1 MKATD
6 VTQHSLDVPKS
17 ALAAENPILGTWKLR
32 SLVFEVSATGERSSP
47 FGDHPDGYLS
57 YSPDGRMYAVG
68 VVEDRPKPRDVVP
81 TDEEKVK
88 LQGSMF
94 AYAGT
99 YTADGEKVVH
109 HVDISWNQ
117 SWTGTDLVR
126 FYKLDGNT
134 LTITTARAQSAFDGE
149 EGEFI
154 LAWEKVTVGNLKP
167 TMQVYAATLTE
178 LVRDVAQSDGAK
190 PALIFADQPISY
202 ADLDPDRASR
212 EWIGVVRNCAWG
224 PGCTARAEHPR
235 VRRRVLRRPALW
247 RNRCA
252 NQCAL

>member
-6 VTQHSLDVPKS
+6 VTQHSLDVLKS
-17 ALAAENPILGTWKLR
+17 ALAAENPILGTWKLQ

-47 FGDHPDGYLS
+47 FGDHPDGY
-57 YSPDGRMYAVG
+57 AIG
-68 VVEDRPKPRDVVP
+68 VVEDRPKPRDLVP

-99 YTADGEKVVH
+99 YTADGDKVIH

-134 LTITTARAQSAFDGE
+134 LTITTARAQSAIDGE
-149 EGEFI
+149 EGQFI
-154 LAWEKVTVGNLKP
+154 LVWEKV
-167 TMQVYAATLTE
+167 Q
-178 LVRDVAQSDGAK
+178 
-190 PALIFADQPISY
+190 
-202 ADLDPDRASR
+202 
-212 EWIGVVRNCAWG
+212 
-224 PGCTARAEHPR
+224 
-235 VRRRVLRRPALW
+235 
-247 RNRCA
+247 
-252 NQCAL
+252 

>member
-6 VTQHSLDVPKS
+6 VTQQCLDVPRP
-17 ALAAENPILGTWKLR
+17 AVAAENPILGTWKLR
-32 SLVFEVSATGERSSP
+32 SLVYEAAATGQRSRP

-57 YSPDGRMYAVG
+57 YSPDGRMYAIG
-68 VVEDRPKPRDVVP
+68 VAEDRPKPRDLVA

-126 FYKLDGNT
+126 FYKLDGDT
-134 LTITTARAQSAFDGE
+134 LTIRTARAENAFDGE
-149 EGEFI
+149 EGEF
-154 LAWEKVTVGNLKP
+154 V
-167 TMQVYAATLTE
+167 
-178 LVRDVAQSDGAK
+178 LVWNKIQ
-190 PALIFADQPISY
+190 
-202 ADLDPDRASR
+202 
-212 EWIGVVRNCAWG
+212 
-224 PGCTARAEHPR
+224 
-235 VRRRVLRRPALW
+235 
-247 RNRCA
+247 
-252 NQCAL
+252 